1 MSHYDYEKNPVMI
14 ERGIDNIGY
23 MIKILHE
30 NLVNLID
37 DQMKDFDLTAAQW
50 SPIVIIGLGQGNTP
64 AELAR
69 IIEVDTGAMT
79 RMIDR
84 LESKNFLYRRRCDK
98 DRRVVQLYLTDKG
111 QKVTDKLLPA
121 VSNALNA
128 MLKGISHEEFKLF
141 QSLLVRMVL
150 NIRPDL
156 METLQAERNA
166 QLKDPSFLN

>member
-1 MSHYDYEKNPVMI
+1 MSHYDYENDPVML

-23 MIKILHE
+23 MIKILNE
-30 NLVNLID
+30 NLVNLIG
-37 DQMKDFDLTAAQW
+37 DQMKDFELTAAQW
-50 SPIVIIGLGQGNTP
+50 HPIVIIGLGKGNTP

-84 LESKNFLYRRRCDK
+84 LESKDFLYRRRCEK
-98 DRRVVQLYLTDKG
+98 DRRVVQLYLTEKG

-121 VSNALNA
+121 VSNALNS

-150 NIRPDL
+150 NLRPDL
-156 METLQAERNA
+156 MEMLQADSDYPPTRSA
-166 QLKDPSFLN
+166 